1 MRTLIWLAVAAFAA
15 EASAQTPWT
24 HWRMQANQAYY
35 AQNYYAPGT
44 AAYWGGYAGPYGYGP
59 RYGGWYA
66 NEEFRR
72 EMRNRAWENSHALR
86 GIQLEMELQGAMDR
100 RALRR

>member
-1 MRTLIWLAVAAFAA
+1 MRTLIVLAVVALAG

-35 AQNYYAPGT
+35 AQNYYAPGS
-44 AAYWGGYAGPYGYGP
+44 AVYWGGYAPS
-59 RYGGWYA
+59 YGGWYA
-66 NEEFRR
+66 AEDFRR

-86 GIQLEMELQGAMDR
+86 GLQLEVDLQGAMDR
-100 RALRR
+100 RASRR